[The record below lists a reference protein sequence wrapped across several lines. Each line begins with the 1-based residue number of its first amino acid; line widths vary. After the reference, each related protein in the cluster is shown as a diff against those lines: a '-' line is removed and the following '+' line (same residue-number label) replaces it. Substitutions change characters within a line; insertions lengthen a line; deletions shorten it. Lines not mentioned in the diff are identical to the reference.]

1 MNIFA
6 GVGKIIDVSLNG
18 KVLKFN
24 LAILQEKPCYVPC
37 VLFDP
42 NDEVM
47 KFIEQLQAKEKVVSL
62 QGRVSSYEFESN
74 GRTIRKIDIVTF
86 PKSIRPI

>member
-6 GVGKIIDVSLNG
+6 GVGKIIGVSLNG

-47 KFIEQLQAKEKVVSL
+47 KFIEQLQAKGNVVSL

>member
-24 LAILQEKPCYVPC
+24 LAILQVKPCYVPC

-47 KFIEQLQAKEKVVSL
+47 KFIEQLQAKGNVVSL